1 MAVKTAKHIKS
12 KYKHVRG
19 ILVSDNTYWT
29 VQMKG
34 IAETTFKTEHDAA
47 KAVDLILI
55 KRGKEPVNVL
65 VRK

>member
-19 ILVSDNTYWT
+19 INVSDNIYWC
-29 VQMKG
+29 VKMKG
-34 IAETTFKTEHDAA
+34 VAETTFKTEKEAA
-47 KAVDLILI
+47 IAVDKKLIS
-55 KRGKEPVNVL
+55 RGKEPVNVL